1 MSEPVESGS
10 LSSADVVGEFLRNSR
25 KELRARRE
33 RIETCLR
40 KLSEEQIWTR
50 RHENENA
57 IGNLVLHLCGN
68 VRQWII
74 SGVGGAIDQ
83 RDRDAEFARREP
95 LPVEEL
101 LARLRE
107 TLAEADRV
115 LEQLKPDDLLS
126 KRRIQ
131 VYDVTV
137 LHAIYHVAV
146 HFSEHTGQII
156 WATKGLTG
164 EDLGF
169 YGYLSGAKQTRH
181 GGNPQP

>member
-1 MSEPVESGS
+1 MGE
-10 LSSADVVGEFLRNSR
+10 EFLRNSR
-25 KELRARRE
+25 KELRTRGE
-33 RIETCLR
+33 RIETCVR
-40 KLSEEQIWTR
+40 KLTQQQIWTR
-50 RHENENA
+50 RHENENS
-57 IGNLVLHLCGN
+57 IGNLLLHLCGN

-74 SGVGGAIDQ
+74 SGVGGAPDQ

-95 LPVEEL
+95 LGAEEL

-107 TLAEADRV
+107 TLQEAEQV
-115 LEQLKPDDLLS
+115 LDQVRPEDLLS
-126 KRRIQ
+126 KRKIQ
-131 VYDVTV
+131 VYEVTI

-169 YGYLSGAKQTRH
+169 YGYLSGAKST
-181 GGNPQP
+181 GTAGNQP

>member
-1 MSEPVESGS
+1 MSIEPEDN
-10 LSSADVVGEFLRNSR
+10 ATAAAEEFLRDSR
-25 KELRARRE
+25 KELRTRRE
-33 RIETCLR
+33 RIETCVR
-40 KLSEEQIWTR
+40 KLTMEQIWTR

-74 SGVGGAIDQ
+74 SGVGGADDQ

-95 LPVEEL
+95 LPPEVL
-101 LARLRE
+101 LTRLRQ
-107 TLAEADRV
+107 TLDEADRV
-115 LEQLKPDDLLS
+115 LEQVNPQDLLS
-126 KRRIQ
+126 KRKIQ

-137 LHAIYHVAV
+137 LHAIYHVTV
-146 HFSEHTGQII
+146 HFSEHTGQIL

-169 YGYLSGAKQTRH
+169 YGYLSGSKPT
-181 GGNPQP
+181 PQADNQEP